1 MLVSQIPTPALVVD
15 LDALERNHEKMMAT
29 VRTLGVRLRPHYKSH
44 KSTYLAH
51 YQLAH
56 GACGVCCAKLS
67 EAEDLILSGVEDVMI
82 ANQVTDDAKILRAAQ
97 LAGCCTLSVCV
108 DNGENVK
115 KLAAAASFCGSK
127 IGCWVEYDVGMGR
140 CGVTTEQEALAL
152 IRQVEAEPSLTFAG
166 VQAYGGHI
174 AHEEDP
180 HAREGHVEAIEDRI
194 KSLLSYLG
202 ENGVSVPQVGGVST
216 GTIANRK
223 ADTVYTELQPGS
235 YLFMD
240 AAYGRV
246 GADFEHSLFVLAGVV
261 SADGSHAV
269 TDAGVKS
276 VAVDQGEPVFVDF
289 PHAPV
294 DVHEEHCFVRAE
306 NTCRPGDKLRLIPGH
321 CCATIN
327 LHDFIYLTRG
337 DRVVDRIPVTSRGKS
352 W

>member
-1 MLVSQIPTPALVVD
+1 MLISQIPTPALVVD
-15 LDALERNHEKMMAT
+15 MDALERNHEKMMKT
-29 VRTLGVRLRPHYKSH
+29 VRDLGLRLRPHYKSH
-44 KSTYLAH
+44 KSTVLAH
-51 YQLAH
+51 YQVAN

-82 ANQVTDDAKILRAAQ
+82 ANQVTDEGKLLHLAQ

-108 DNGENVK
+108 DDGENVK
-115 KLAAAASFCGSK
+115 KLADAAAFCGSK

-140 CGVTTEQEALAL
+140 CGVTGVQEVLAL
-152 IRQVEAEPSLTFAG
+152 IRLVEAEPSLTFAG

-180 HAREGHVEAIEDRI
+180 AARESHVQAIEARI
-194 KSLLSYLG
+194 RSLLSYLE

-216 GTIANRK
+216 GTVINRRK
-223 ADTVYTELQPGS
+223 GTVYTELQAGS

-261 SADGSHAV
+261 SADGGHVV

-276 VAVDQGEPVFVDF
+276 VAVDQGPPVFVDF
-289 PHAPV
+289 PGVQAE
-294 DVHEEHCFVRAE
+294 VHEEHSFVRAE
-306 NTCRPGDKLRLIPGH
+306 NTCCPGDRLRLIPGH
-321 CCATIN
+321 CCATVN
-327 LHDFIYLTRG
+327 LHDFLYLTRG

-352 W
+352 Q